1 VNRFKALAAVAAL
14 AATLG
19 IAAGCV
25 SSDPDAA
32 DTPTDAPTAENT
44 GVQTDADGNTIETQ
58 PSDGPPAD
66 GGGDGGG
73 GDGAA
78 VEAGLVVFQASC
90 TSCHLGDGAD
100 GGGIGP
106 QLAGQGL
113 DPAGVRAQIVNGGGG
128 MPAGLASGTDLDD
141 VVTYVESLQ

>member
-1 VNRFKALAAVAAL
+1 MNRFKALAAVAVL

-32 DTPTDAPTAENT
+32 DTPTDAPTAANT
-44 GVQTDADGNTIETQ
+44 AVQTDADGNTIETQ
-58 PSDGPPAD
+58 PSGGPPA
-66 GGGDGGG
+66 DGGG

-100 GGGIGP
+100 GGGVGP

-113 DPAGVRAQIVNGGGG
+113 DPAGVRAQIVNGGAG